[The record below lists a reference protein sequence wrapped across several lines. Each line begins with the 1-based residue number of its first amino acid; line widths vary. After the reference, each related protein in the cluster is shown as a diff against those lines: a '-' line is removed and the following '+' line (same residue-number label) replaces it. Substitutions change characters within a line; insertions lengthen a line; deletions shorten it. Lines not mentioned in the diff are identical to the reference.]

1 MELDDDMIAY
11 GITKL
16 YQFILIMNN
25 LKVGLQ
31 VNRAKNKDF
40 LNKVV
45 RMMGKFKEIL
55 GQNKK
60 AKLRNGSGK

>member
-1 MELDDDMIAY
+1 MIAY

-45 RMMGKFKEIL
+45 RMMGKFKAIL

>member
-1 MELDDDMIAY
+1 MSAY

-45 RMMGKFKEIL
+45 RMMWKFKAIL
-55 GQNKK
+55 GKKKK

>member
-1 MELDDDMIAY
+1 MIAY

-45 RMMGKFKEIL
+45 RMMRKFKAIL
-55 GQNKK
+55 GQKKK